1 MLAREQEFA
10 VLLSISKGFLDYRA
24 SFLLLLKVKDMQF
37 EREHHAMYQMVADLH
52 HIRYVCVDL
61 QVCKSA
67 ITGLRSSL

>member
-10 VLLSISKGFLDYRA
+10 VLLSNSKGFLDYRA

-52 HIRYVCVDL
+52 HI
-61 QVCKSA
+61 
-67 ITGLRSSL
+67 